1 MAKMSRYI
9 TRYAAYQNYDGRAH
23 LNCYYIIP
31 NKKFFFWGKGH
42 NMNEYH
48 TMANVVNSPHKDVPI
63 LDQDSFEF
71 MTRRWSQYA
80 DRTALVDSG
89 SGDEYTFAELENV
102 IHNVAGHLQ
111 SLGFKRGSNLAYCIT
126 NCVEIAIVT
135 LATWKLGGVIIP
147 INQLLKQGEASAQ
160 LTQTKPD
167 FVFLDEEQYRKLKDA
182 IDDKC
187 VIFIKESIDGILSFA
202 TFKEPIQWEPASMM
216 SRDVE
221 ADAAIFFSSG
231 TTGLPKAV
239 VLSHVNLV
247 SQFNGWA
254 SILET
259 DNLMMK
265 KWTSSVL
272 YLPFSHL
279 YAHLLLNLN
288 YIIGATTIVMP
299 HFDIN
304 RFFQVNEQYKCELLI
319 LVPPLAVLFAKNK
332 ELVAKYDMS
341 KVHTMFCGAAV
352 LLSDVAAELLRVIP
366 IKSNHIAQGYGL
378 TEVSGAATMMPSHS
392 FMKEHGPPDSPMSVG
407 VPIPNVKCAIR
418 DLETK
423 ECLPAYGRGE
433 LCYAGPGAM
442 KSYLNNMEATDAM
455 IDTEGWLATGDI
467 GYYDSNGYFYIVDRL
482 KELIKYKG
490 YQVSPSEMEDLLLT
504 HPKIADAGVVGF
516 PDVECGELPSAFIVL
531 KPGEDLTVDEIGKF
545 VTEKAAPFKKLRGP
559 IELVAQVPKTGSG
572 KILRRCMLA
581 DLQKK
586 HGNEDYVRQ

>member
-1 MAKMSRYI
+1 
-9 TRYAAYQNYDGRAH
+9 
-23 LNCYYIIP
+23 II
-31 NKKFFFWGKGH
+31 F
-42 NMNEYH
+42 
-48 TMANVVNSPHKDVPI
+48 T
-63 LDQDSFEF
+63 
-71 MTRRWSQYA
+71 
-80 DRTALVDSG
+80 
-89 SGDEYTFAELENV
+89 
-102 IHNVAGHLQ
+102 
-111 SLGFKRGSNLAYCIT
+111 
-126 NCVEIAIVT
+126 
-135 LATWKLGGVIIP
+135 
-147 INQLLKQGEASAQ
+147 
-160 LTQTKPD
+160 
-167 FVFLDEEQYRKLKDA
+167 
-182 IDDKC
+182 
-187 VIFIKESIDGILSFA
+187 KESIDGVLSFA
-202 TFKEPIQWEPASMM
+202 PFKEPIQWEPAPMK

-231 TTGLPKAV
+231 TIGLPKAV
-239 VLSHVNLV
+239 VLSHVNLLTF
-247 SQFNGWA
+247 S

-332 ELVAKYDMS
+332 EIVAKYDLS
-341 KVHTMFCGAAV
+341 KVHTMLCGAAV
-352 LLSDVAAELLRVIP
+352 LLPDVAAELLRVIP
-366 IKSNHIAQGYGL
+366 IKSNHIAHGYGL
-378 TEVSGAATMMPSHS
+378 TEVTGIATMMPSHS
-392 FMKEHGPPDSPMSVG
+392 FMKEHGPPDSPMSV
-407 VPIPNVKCAIR
+407 ICFTILQIR
-418 DLETK
+418 DLETR

-442 KSYLNNMEATDAM
+442 KGYLNNMEATDVM

-531 KPGEDLTVDEIGKF
+531 KPGEDLTVDEIRKF
-545 VTEKAAPFKKLRGP
+545 VAEKAAPFKKLRGP

-572 KILRRCMLA
+572 KILRR
-581 DLQKK
+581 
-586 HGNEDYVRQ
+586 